1 MTLLPVPVRIDA
13 RRKPMGYE
21 PKPIDTSEV
30 ELSPEIEKL
39 TERLA
44 ENSHDQW
51 ARQRIKDGWKYGPR
65 RDDAKKEH
73 PCLIPYAEL
82 PESEK
87 EYDRNSAMETLKAIM
102 AMGYRITKE

>member
-1 MTLLPVPVRIDA
+1 
-13 RRKPMGYE
+13 MGYE